1 MGYKYRNPQN
11 RLRAAALL
19 RHLKGQLIDVTG
31 VRIESFSN
39 NAASAEAY
47 WQLSKACGVH
57 VYQERDGW
65 HADLEFKDLPEG
77 IPDMIG
83 TPAPVPTRA
92 EAIESVVGMM
102 SICAQRDAV
111 PPPDP
116 STGLRW
122 FRFDEHEVPIHP
134 KLLVDYV
141 RQAKT
146 LMTEPA
152 DIIADLEDIRMEIT
166 GGGPVTTKTWEA
178 TTFESRYAA
187 IKICHVAMANGF
199 QEFTLAFRA
208 VEYERE
214 GLMAPMMH

>member
-134 KLLVDYV
+134 KLLADYV

-178 TTFESRYAA
+178 TTFESRYDA

-214 GLMAPMMH
+214 GPMAPMMH